1 MANLILGIGRA
12 NFAIRGGVFG
22 VVSFGIRHVLGGA
35 VFLEVREG
43 KKMSNARQAALDA
56 LHQSEASADEFEPL
70 LTMQALGKIKAIM
83 QKQNRALR
91 RVMEYSD
98 AVALEA

>member
-1 MANLILGIGRA
+1 MAHI
-12 NFAIRGGVFG
+12 
-22 VVSFGIRHVLGGA
+22 SFGITRTDSALRGGFFGLVCVGRRHVLGGA

-43 KKMSNARQAALDA
+43 KKMRNPRQAALDA
-56 LHQSEASADEFEPL
+56 LHQSEAAADEFEPL

-91 RVMEYSD
+91 RVLEYSD
-98 AVALEA
+98 AVALET